1 MSQCEH
7 IFEMDKT
14 DGQVKCKLC
23 GDLDDEMQLVEEEQS
38 EKEKLDDF
46 YKTQES
52 FEQLDIE
59 NI

>member
-52 FEQLDIE
+52 FE
-59 NI
+59 

>member
-7 IFEMDKT
+7 IFEVDPT

-23 GDLDDEMQLVEEEQS
+23 GDFDDEMEVDYKEVSTKEQR
-38 EKEKLDDF
+38 DAF

-52 FEQLDIE
+52 FE
-59 NI
+59 

>member
-7 IFEMDKT
+7 DFELDKS

-23 GDLDDEMQLVEEEQS
+23 GDFDDEMQLADANRS
-38 EKEKLDDF
+38 EKELLDDF

-52 FEQLDIE
+52 FE
-59 NI
+59 